1 MEQKNS
7 DFLFREDLSSIDPE
21 VQKLIKLEE
30 ERQVR
35 KLIFIPSESTAPMS
49 VRTSLSSVLQNLYAE
64 GYPPEHMATQSE
76 AEILDYEQQL
86 ALYRRYSDPRYY
98 KGVEFADILESLT
111 KRRCAELFCPDFMKP
126 EELFV
131 NVQALSGA
139 PANNA
144 VYQALITPGTTIM
157 GMDLFHGG
165 HLSHGSPVNRSGKL
179 YNAVHYSVDPETE
192 KLNYEQILE
201 QAKQLQPK
209 IIICGYSSYPWIPD
223 WQEFR
228 KIADAVGAYMFADI
242 SHIAGLIAANVVPSP
257 VGIAD
262 VITFTTHKTLCG
274 PRGACIIT
282 KDASLAKKIDKA
294 VFPGEQG
301 GPHVQVFA
309 AMATTFK
316 IARSE
321 KFRELQR
328 QIVAN
333 CKALGDQLVKR
344 GLRLAFQGTNSHL
357 LNIDCK
363 SVKGKDGAVLSGDIA
378 ARILDLAGIVAN
390 RNTIPGDTSA
400 LKAGG
405 VRMGT
410 PWVSQRGLV
419 ESDMQEIANAIADL
433 FAAIEPYYSAGGKGE
448 NLRAKVKFSALE
460 DAKQRIRTIAER
472 AQTDLSIEKHTYPF
486 FYYADDYQGTKNA
499 ELSFSIQGKQVRQF
513 LNYVFR
519 EDIEQLQ
526 ENECMPVQFWVEE
539 KQVHAM
545 LAYWGSKKGYA
556 LTVPALT
563 AAQVA
568 NWLRALSDGFVYFD
582 KDLVKKLPGPIIVR
596 ETALSDNGKAITPS
610 SKDQKPFYIHDSS
623 KTADEKPLSEF
634 QWVENE
640 NAPLKRTCLY
650 EEHVKMGAKM
660 VPFAGWEMPVWYSSV
675 MEEHAAVRNNAGLF
689 DVSHMGVFLAEGADA
704 PAFLDSVCANE
715 ITALEIGESCYT
727 HFLDADA
734 HVIDDTIVYH
744 YAQDK
749 YLVVVNASNEEK
761 DWAWF
766 QAVRNGAALI
776 DRQKPWSVAYG
787 RKVILHNLK
796 DPAEGKG
803 MRVDIALQGPKSR
816 QILCKLGW
824 DKAALNKINA
834 LKRTQLC
841 EAELDGTSVI
851 VSRTGYTGEKM
862 AFELFIHPDKVP
874 ALWNT
879 LLEKGKETGLLACGL
894 GARDSLR
901 TEAGL
906 PLYGHEMGGDLG
918 LGVNEAG
925 FSLFVKPNKPWFIGR
940 EAYLQ
945 SEKARKGVVVRFR
958 FDQQHVKMAH
968 HGDPVL
974 DERGKVIGTVT
985 SCAIDKEEY
994 LTGQAFVENKYAA
1007 EGSKILIYQNKE
1019 ALDDV
1024 HFAELKSGNRIALPA
1039 SATVVSR
1046 FMK

>member
-1 MEQKNS
+1 MEQKKN
-7 DFLFREDLSSIDPE
+7 DFLFREELGSIDPE

-30 ERQVR
+30 ERQVK
-35 KLIFIPSESTAPMS
+35 KLIFIPSESTAPLS
-49 VRTSLSSVLQNLYAE
+49 VRSSLSSVLQNLYAE
-64 GYPPEHMATQSE
+64 GYPPESMNNQNQE
-76 AEILDYEQQL
+76 EILDYEQQL

-98 KGVEFADILESLT
+98 KGVEYADILESLA

-126 EELFV
+126 EEIYV
-131 NVQALSGA
+131 NIQALSGA

-192 KLNYEQILE
+192 KLNYQQVREL
-201 QAKQLQPK
+201 AVQLQPK

-242 SHIAGLIAANVVPSP
+242 SHIAGLIAAKVAPSP

-274 PRGACIIT
+274 PRGACILT

-316 IARSE
+316 IAGSE
-321 KFRELQR
+321 KFRNLQK
-328 QIVAN
+328 QILLN
-333 CKALGDQLVKR
+333 CKAMGEQLTKR
-344 GLRLAFQGTNSHL
+344 GLRLAFQGTDSHL

-363 SVKGKDGAVLSGDIA
+363 TIKGEDGAVLSGDIA
-378 ARILDLAGIVAN
+378 ARILDIAGIVAN

-400 LKAGG
+400 LKASG

-410 PWVSQRGLV
+410 PWVTQRGLV
-419 ESDMQEIANAIADL
+419 ETDMQEIADVIADIFL
-433 FAAIEPYYSAGGKGE
+433 ATEPYFIAGSKGD

-460 DAKQRIRTIAER
+460 EAKIRIREIAAR
-472 AQTDLSIEKHTYPF
+472 AGTDLEIENHTYPF
-486 FYYADDYQGTKNA
+486 FYYADDYQTTRTA
-499 ELSFSIQGKQVRQF
+499 DLTFSIKGKQVRQF
-513 LNYVFR
+513 LNYAIV
-519 EDIEQLQ
+519 EDIEILH
-526 ENECMPVQFWVEE
+526 ENESMPVTIFVEGNNTQGTLSYLGAE
-539 KQVHAM
+539 
-545 LAYWGSKKGYA
+545 KGYR
-556 LTVPALT
+556 LTISSHFAGKT
-563 AAQVA
+563 A
-568 NWLRALSDGFVYFD
+568 NWLRALSDGFVRFD
-582 KDLVKKLPGPIIVR
+582 DDLKKKLPGPVIVA
-596 ETALSDNGKAITPS
+596 ESAPVAGLQTVKHTTTN
-610 SKDQKPFYIHDSS
+610 QKPFFIGDVRGA
-623 KTADEKPLSEF
+623 ADGDPLPAF
-634 QWVENE
+634 QWSEKQDE
-640 NAPLKRTCLY
+640 PLKRTCLY
-650 EEHVKMGAKM
+650 QQHITAGAKM

-675 MEEHAAVRNNAGLF
+675 LEEHTAVRSNAGLF
-689 DVSHMGVFLAEGADA
+689 DVSHMGVFLAEGIDA
-704 PAFLDSVCANE
+704 PAFLDSICAND
-715 ITALEIGESCYT
+715 IAALEIGESCYT
-727 HFLDADA
+727 HFLDVDA

-766 QAVRNGAALI
+766 QAVKNGTALV
-776 DRQKPWSVAYG
+776 DHKKPWATAYG
-787 RKVILHNLK
+787 RNVILHNLK
-796 DPAEGKG
+796 DPSEGNG

-824 DKAALNKINA
+824 DAETIQKINT

-841 EAELDGTSVI
+841 EASLDGTDVVI
-851 VSRTGYTGEKM
+851 SRTGYTGEKM
-862 AFELFIHPDKVP
+862 AFELFIHPEKAP
-874 ALWNT
+874 YLWNA
-879 LLEKGKETGLLACGL
+879 LLDNGKELGLLPCGL

-906 PLYGHEMGGDLG
+906 PLYGHEMGGDLD

-925 FSLFVKPNKPWFIGR
+925 FSLFVKVHKPWFIGR
-940 EAYLQ
+940 DAYLE
-945 SEKARKGVVVRFR
+945 SEKVRKGVVVRFR

-985 SCAIDKEEY
+985 SCAIDKDEY
-994 LTGQAFVENKYAA
+994 LTGQAFVEKKYAQ
-1007 EGSKILIYQNKE
+1007 EGTKILIYQNKE
-1019 ALDDV
+1019 SLDDV
-1024 HFAELKSGNRIALPA
+1024 HFNTLASGSRIALPS

>member
-1 MEQKNS
+1 MKQKNN
-7 DFLFREDLSSIDPE
+7 DFLFREELGSIDPE
-21 VQKLIKLEE
+21 VQNLIKLEE

-35 KLIFIPSESTAPMS
+35 KLIFIPSESTAPWS
-49 VRTSLSSVLQNLYAE
+49 VRSSLSSVLQNLYAE
-64 GYPPEHMATQSE
+64 GYPPEHMNTQNE
-76 AEILDYEQQL
+76 EEILDYEQQL

-98 KGVEFADILESLT
+98 KGVEFADILESLA
-111 KRRCAELFCPDFMKP
+111 KRRCAELFCPTSMKP

-131 NVQALSGA
+131 NIQPLSGA

-165 HLSHGSPVNRSGKL
+165 HLSHGSPINRSGKL
-179 YNAVHYSVDPETE
+179 YNAVHYSVDPGTE
-192 KLNYEQILE
+192 KLNYAQIHDL
-201 QAKQLQPK
+201 AVQLQPK

-242 SHIAGLIAANVVPSP
+242 SHIAGLIAAKVVPSP

-274 PRGACIIT
+274 PRGACILT
-282 KDASLAKKIDKA
+282 KDASVAKKIDKA

-321 KFRELQR
+321 KFVNLQK
-328 QIVAN
+328 QILLN
-333 CKALGDQLVKR
+333 CRALGDQLTKR
-344 GLRLAFQGTNSHL
+344 GLRLAFHGTDSHL

-363 SVKGKDGAVLSGDIA
+363 TIKGEDGAVLSGDIA

-410 PWVSQRGLV
+410 PWVTQRGLV
-419 ESDMQEIANAIADL
+419 EADMQEIADVIVDL
-433 FAAIEPYYSAGGKGE
+433 FSATEPYFIAGGKGE

-460 DAKQRIRTIAER
+460 EAKIRIREIAER
-472 AQTDLSIEKHTYPF
+472 AGTDLTVEKHTYPF
-486 FYYADDYQGTKNA
+486 FYYDDDYQSSKSTD
-499 ELSFSIQGKQVRQF
+499 LTFSIKGKQVRQF
-513 LNYVFR
+513 LNYAIV
-519 EDIEQLQ
+519 EDIETLH
-526 ENECMPVQFWVEE
+526 ENESMPVQFFIEE
-539 KQVHAM
+539 KAVEGM
-545 LAYWGSKKGYA
+545 LTYLGTEKGYS
-556 LTVPALT
+556 LTVPITNAGK
-563 AAQVA
+563 AA
-568 NWLRALSDGFVYFD
+568 NWLRALSDGFVHFD
-582 KDLVKKLPGPIIVR
+582 KDLMKKLPGPILVS
-596 ETALSDNGKAITPS
+596 ETKSPEKAKSISPPNS
-610 SKDQKPFYIHDSS
+610 HQKPYFIGDTLS
-623 KTADEKPLSEF
+623 KSDGKTLPEF
-634 QWVENE
+634 QWVEKQDV
-640 NAPLKRTCLY
+640 PLKRTCLY
-650 EEHVKMGAKM
+650 QEHIKAGAKM

-675 MEEHAAVRNNAGLF
+675 LEEHAAVRMNAGLF
-689 DVSHMGVFLAEGADA
+689 DVSHMGVFLAEGIDA

-715 ITALEIGESCYT
+715 IAALEIGESCYT

-766 QAVRNGAALI
+766 QAVKNGAILV
-776 DRQKPWSVAYG
+776 DRQKPWTAVYG
-787 RKVILHNLK
+787 RNVILHNLK
-796 DPAEGKG
+796 DPTEGKG

-824 DKAALNKINA
+824 DKATIQKINS

-841 EAELDGTSVI
+841 EAMLDGTSII

-862 AFELFIHPDKVP
+862 AFELFIHPEKGP
-874 ALWNT
+874 SLWNS
-879 LLEKGKETGLLACGL
+879 LLEKGKDLGLIPCGL

-906 PLYGHEMGGDLG
+906 PLYGHEMGGDLN

-925 FSLFVKPNKPWFIGR
+925 FSLFVKTHKPWFIGR
-940 EAYLQ
+940 DAYLQ
-945 SEKARKGVVVRFR
+945 SEKERKGVVVRFR

-968 HGDPVL
+968 HGDPIL

-994 LTGQAFVENKYAA
+994 LTGQAFIEKKYAQ
-1007 EGSKILIYQNKE
+1007 EGTKILIYQNKE
-1019 ALDDV
+1019 TLDDV
-1024 HFAELKSGNRIALPA
+1024 HFASLKNGSRISLPV
-1039 SATVVSR
+1039 SATVISR

>member
-1 MEQKNS
+1 MAQNNN
-7 DFLFREDLSSIDPE
+7 DFLFREELNSIDPE
-21 VQKLIKLEE
+21 VQNLIKLEE

-35 KLIFIPSESTAPMS
+35 KLIFIPSESTAPRS
-49 VRTSLSSVLQNLYAE
+49 VRSSLSSVLQNLYAE
-64 GYPPEHMATQSE
+64 GYPPEHMNTQNQE
-76 AEILDYEQQL
+76 EILDYEQQF

-98 KGVEFADILESLT
+98 KGVEFADILESLA

-131 NVQALSGA
+131 NIQPLSGA

-192 KLNYEQILE
+192 KLNYAQIHDL
-201 QAKQLQPK
+201 AVQLQPK

-228 KIADAVGAYMFADI
+228 KIADSVGAYMFADI
-242 SHIAGLIAANVVPSP
+242 SHIAGLIAAKVVPSP

-282 KDASLAKKIDKA
+282 KDTSLAKKIDKA

-316 IARSE
+316 IASSE
-321 KFRELQR
+321 KFVNLQK
-328 QIVAN
+328 QILRN
-333 CKALGDQLVKR
+333 CKAMAEQLTKR
-344 GLRLAFQGTNSHL
+344 GLRLAFQGTDSHL

-363 SVKGKDGAVLSGDIA
+363 TIKAEDGAVLSGDIA

-410 PWVSQRGLV
+410 PWVTQRGLM
-419 ESDMQEIANAIADL
+419 ESDMHEIANVIADL
-433 FAAIEPYYSAGGKGE
+433 FSAIEPYFIAGGKGE
-448 NLRAKVKFSALE
+448 NLRAKVKFSTLE
-460 DAKQRIRTIAER
+460 EAKIRIRKIAER
-472 AQTDLSIEKHTYPF
+472 AETDLVVEKHAYPF
-486 FYYADDYQGTKNA
+486 FYYEDDYQSSKST
-499 ELSFSIQGKQVRQF
+499 ELAFSIRGKQVRQF
-513 LNYVFR
+513 LNYALV
-519 EDIEQLQ
+519 EDIEILH
-526 ENECMPVQFWVEE
+526 EKESMPVKFFVEE
-539 KQVHAM
+539 KSVDGT
-545 LAYWGSKKGYA
+545 LAFLGAEKGYI
-556 LTVPALT
+556 LTVST
-563 AAQVA
+563 ASAGKAA
-568 NWLRALSDGFVYFD
+568 NWLRALSDGFVKSD
-582 KDLVKKLPGPIIVR
+582 TDLTKKLPGPVLVSESTSIPKTQIISP
-596 ETALSDNGKAITPS
+596 ANPI
-610 SKDQKPFYIHDSS
+610 QKPYFIGDILGKSG
-623 KTADEKPLSEF
+623 EKELPEF
-634 QWVENE
+634 QWVEKQDV
-640 NAPLKRTCLY
+640 PLKRTCLY
-650 EEHVKMGAKM
+650 QEHIKAGAKM

-675 MEEHAAVRNNAGLF
+675 LEEHAAVRNDAGLF
-689 DVSHMGVFLAEGADA
+689 DVSHMGIFLAEGIDA

-715 ITALEIGESCYT
+715 IAALEIGESCYT
-727 HFLDADA
+727 HFLNADA
-734 HVIDDTIVYH
+734 HVIDDTIIYH
-744 YAQDK
+744 YAPEK

-766 QAVRNGAALI
+766 QAVKNATVLV
-776 DRQKPWSVAYG
+776 DRQKPWAVAYG
-787 RKVILHNLK
+787 RNVILHNLK
-796 DPAEGKG
+796 DPVEGKG

-816 QILCKLGW
+816 QILCRLGW
-824 DKAALNKINA
+824 DAATIKKINS

-841 EAELDGTSVI
+841 EATLDGTSI
-851 VSRTGYTGEKM
+851 IISRTGYTGEKM
-862 AFELFIHPDKVP
+862 AFELFVHPEKGP
-874 ALWNT
+874 SLWNS
-879 LLEKGKETGLLACGL
+879 LLEKGKDMGLIPCGL

-906 PLYGHEMGGDLG
+906 PLYGHEMGGDLD

-925 FSLFVKPNKPWFIGR
+925 FSLFVKTHKPWFIGR
-940 EAYLQ
+940 AAYLQ
-945 SEKARKGVVVRFR
+945 SEIERKGVVVRFR

-968 HGDPVL
+968 HGDPIL

-994 LTGQAFVENKYAA
+994 LTGQAFLEKKFAQ
-1007 EGSKILIYQNKE
+1007 EGTKILIYQNR
-1019 ALDDV
+1019 ASLDDI
-1024 HFAELKSGNRIALPA
+1024 HFSSLKSGGRISLPA
-1039 SATVVSR
+1039 SATVISR